1 MSETPRHGGARE
13 GAGAPSGPRQPP
25 SEDKQDFD
33 HWRARSERAKAL
45 QAELDL
51 GVAEGRLV
59 NRDSVQAASAT
70 LLAVFTQHCRGI
82 GDTLERTLGLAPEAA
97 AAISTEID
105 EALSVLADDLKKMAN
120 G

>member
-1 MSETPRHGGARE
+1 MTRPTGHGGARE
-13 GAGAPSGPRQPP
+13 GAGAPRGPREPP

-59 NRDSVQAASAT
+59 NRESVQAASAT
-70 LLAVFTQHCRGI
+70 ILAVFTQHCRGI
-82 GDTLERTLGLAPEAA
+82 GDTLERTLGLQPEVAA
-97 AAISTEID
+97 AVSREID